1 MSKEVTGK
9 KFGTRYLESY
19 KRLIVA
25 EIESEE
31 NAVSLVCSRHG
42 LSRTAVGQWLN
53 KYGSSAY
60 FASKLKRRS
69 PAQKNTIIRE
79 ILSGRSTISE
89 VQLKYN
95 IECRDTITWWIRE
108 YKKSQQ
114 ELTAETM
121 GDAGAAEQDLQPS
134 DLQKELEMARL
145 KIRALEIMVDI
156 ASDQFKVDI
165 RKKFGAKQ

>member
-9 KFGTRYLESY
+9 KFGRLYLESY
-19 KRLIVA
+19 KKAIVA
-25 EIESEE
+25 EIESEG
-31 NAVSLVCSRHG
+31 NAVSLICSRHG

-53 KYGSSAY
+53 KYGSSQY
-60 FASKLKRRS
+60 FASKQKRRS
-69 PAQKNTIIRE
+69 PAEKNKIIRE
-79 ILSGRSTISE
+79 ILSSRSTISE

-95 IECRDTITWWIRE
+95 IECRDTITLWIRE
-108 YKKSQQ
+108 YKKSEQ
-114 ELTAETM
+114 ELTAEIM
-121 GDAGAAEQDLQPS
+121 EDAGAGEQGVQPS

-156 ASDQFKVDI
+156 ASGQFKVDI